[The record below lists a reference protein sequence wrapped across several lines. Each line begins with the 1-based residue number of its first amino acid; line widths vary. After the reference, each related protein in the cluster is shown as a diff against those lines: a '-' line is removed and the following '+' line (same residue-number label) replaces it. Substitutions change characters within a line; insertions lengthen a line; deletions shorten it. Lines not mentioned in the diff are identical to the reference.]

1 MKKEGIPL
9 EKFEILLHYIIARE
23 GRVYP
28 SFLRGSESSRKG
40 SSWGSKFRKEGG
52 VWKRELVGT
61 IVNKGGSRRA
71 MEIINEAR

>member
-9 EKFEILLHYIIARE
+9 EKFEILLHRVLYHRARGASLSIVSSGIRILKE
-23 GRVYP
+23 RIK
-28 SFLRGSESSRKG
+28 LRLEI
-40 SSWGSKFRKEGG
+40 SKG

-61 IVNKGGSRRA
+61 IVNKGGSGRA